1 MSNLIDML
9 EKAGD
14 STPGP
19 MGFGP
24 ATGQSKSTTQ
34 MVLVV
39 RISSDLLS
47 NPRSIEKLESNAILI
62 DATIEEFTK
71 ITKNLGAKPHGL
83 HCTEVTAS
91 DASALVDSCCDFVI
105 FESLQSEAAVTNID
119 DIGIVVMISN
129 DMDKETIRSLGMLP
143 IDAALL
149 RPPLLNLPL
158 KLDDATRIQK
168 LTRLV
173 GKPVLVETPNG
184 IDEHSIEVLRNIGV
198 QGLIIDFVNA
208 SDLEKINETNE
219 AISKLKK
226 IEPKAARHNALLP
239 QLTVTDKMY
248 PDDIEDDTEDEEG
261 F

>member
-24 ATGQSKSTTQ
+24 ASGQRKSATQ

-39 RISSDLLS
+39 RVSSDLLS
-47 NPRSIEKLESNAILI
+47 NPQGTEKLESDAILI
-62 DATIEEFTK
+62 DTTIEEVKK
-71 ITKNLGAKPHGL
+71 ITENSGAQSHGI

-91 DASALVDSCCDFVI
+91 DASALVDSCCDFVV
-105 FESLQSEAAVTNID
+105 FESLQSEASVTNID
-119 DIGIVVMISN
+119 DIGIVVVIST
-129 DMDKETIRSLGMLP
+129 DMDKETIRSLGMFP

-149 RPPLLNLPL
+149 RPPLVDLPL
-158 KLDDATRIQK
+158 KFADAARIQK

-173 GKPVLVETPNG
+173 DKPVLVETPDG

-208 SDLEKINETNE
+208 SDLEKITETNE

-226 IEPKAARHNALLP
+226 IEPKAARRNVLLP
-239 QLTVTDKMY
+239 QLAVTDNLD
-248 PDDIEDDTEDEEG
+248 PDPSEDEEI